1 MDWLMQLL
9 TDADSVGHI
18 LLVYSMVIALGMA
31 LGRIKVFGISLGVTF
46 VLFVALG
53 VSYAGVTV
61 NGTVLNFLRDFGLI
75 LFVFF
80 IGLHDLMD
88 QTAFFPFFSLIVFFC
103 PTEMLTFFVLS
114 FGAFFFAA
122 AGEDGIDT
130 PRSNAAV
137 IT

>member
-80 IGLHDLMD
+80 IGLQVGPSFSRPLK
-88 QTAFFPFFSLIVFFC
+88 AEECSLIF
-103 PTEMLTFFVLS
+103 
-114 FGAFFFAA
+114 
-122 AGEDGIDT
+122 
-130 PRSNAAV
+130 
-137 IT
+137 